1 MSVDIFGRS
10 TSTNSQGFASDTKL
24 QGLKAEDKLMKI
36 DIMNV
41 KTNMQSND
49 DDIHDHLIRIKFLEQ
64 ELENGLTKQKQDII
78 TETKKYMNQETF
90 DLLKVKS
97 IAYISDHGTQITNW
111 ASENEQRKSFQT
123 KIDYIETGIRQL
135 EDYIN
140 NTLTKMQLKYTILDD
155 ETQKTLHTI
164 NNHLKN
170 IKEKHDNF
178 KKDVKKDVANF
189 IEGTTSTLTLY
200 DNKIR
205 QLSDNIISLTESL
218 DNKIKE
224 LKDETI
230 KETIQIL
237 YDSGMFGLYENT
249 DELLE
254 KYLTFNSRRR
264 GGTIGGNAP

>member
-1 MSVDIFGRS
+1 MSVDIFGRP
-10 TSTNSQGFASDTKL
+10 TNSQGFASDTKL

-41 KTNMQSND
+41 RTNVKTNDNEIAELRD
-49 DDIHDHLIRIKFLEQ
+49 IIHDYLIRIRFLEQ
-64 ELENGLTKQKQDII
+64 ELENGLTKQKQNII
-78 TETKKYMNQETF
+78 MDTTNFMDNKTWDM
-90 DLLKVKS
+90 LKVKN
-97 IAYISDHGTQITNW
+97 IAYVSEHSPTQITNYTT
-111 ASENEQRKSFQT
+111 FQN
-123 KIDYIETGIRQL
+123 KIDYIENGIREL

-140 NTLTKMQLKYTILDD
+140 NTLTKMQLKYINLSD
-155 ETQKTLHTI
+155 ETEKTLHTI

-178 KKDVKKDVANF
+178 KQDVKNQISNF
-189 IEGTTSTLTLY
+189 IATLTLY

-205 QLSDNIISLTESL
+205 QLSDNIISLTESAELRL

-237 YDSGMFGLYENT
+237 YDSGMFGLYENA

-264 GGTIGGNAP
+264 GAP

>member
-1 MSVDIFGRS
+1 MSVDIFGRPTTSSINS
-10 TSTNSQGFASDTKL
+10 TTEDN
-24 QGLKAEDKLMKI
+24 LKAEDKLMKI

-78 TETKKYMNQETF
+78 TETEKFMENKTF
-90 DLLKVKS
+90 DQLKVKS
-97 IAYISDHGTQITNW
+97 IAYVSEHSPTQITNYTT
-111 ASENEQRKSFQT
+111 FQN
-123 KIDYIETGIRQL
+123 KIDYIENGIREL

-140 NTLTKMQLKYTILDD
+140 NTLTKMQLKYINLSD
-155 ETQKTLHTI
+155 ETEKTLHTI

-178 KKDVKKDVANF
+178 KKDVKENITNF
-189 IEGTTSTLTLY
+189 IATLTLY

-205 QLSDNIISLTESL
+205 QLSDSINDVTQSL
-218 DNKIKE
+218 DKKNRE

-237 YDSGMFGLYENT
+237 YDSGMFGLYENV
-249 DELLE
+249 DEVF
-254 KYLTFNSRRR
+254 KDYLTFNSRRR
-264 GGTIGGNAP
+264 GVIDDEVPPIPE

>member
-1 MSVDIFGRS
+1 MSVDIFGRP
-10 TSTNSQGFASDTKL
+10 TNSQGFASDTKL
-24 QGLKAEDKLMKI
+24 QSFTQGLKAEDKLMKI

-41 KTNMQSND
+41 RTNVKTNDNEIAELRD
-49 DDIHDHLIRIKFLEQ
+49 IIHDYLIRIRFLEQ
-64 ELENGLTKQKQDII
+64 ELENGLTKQKQNII
-78 TETKKYMNQETF
+78 MDTANFMDNKTF
-90 DLLKVKS
+90 DQLKVKS

-111 ASENEQRKSFQT
+111 KSFQT
-123 KIDYIETGIRQL
+123 KIDYIESGIRQL

-140 NTLTKMQLKYTILDD
+140 NTLTKMQLKYINLSD
-155 ETQKTLHTI
+155 ETEKTLHTI

-178 KKDVKKDVANF
+178 KQDVKNQISNF
-189 IEGTTSTLTLY
+189 IATLTLY

-254 KYLTFNSRRR
+254 KYLTFNNRRR
-264 GGTIGGNAP
+264 TIIE